1 VAPRTAPTTSEGGE
15 MFDDGTPIYRQ
26 IADQIKAEILNGSLE
41 PGGKVMSTN
50 QYASFFQINPATAQK
65 AFRELVDEGV
75 LYKQRGVGMFV
86 AEDAR
91 EKLAGE
97 FRARFFDDVLKPL
110 VHEARQAGIP
120 LSDIIDYLKA
130 QEGALK

>member
-1 VAPRTAPTTSEGGE
+1 

-26 IADQIKAEILNGSLE
+26 IADQIKAEILNGTLQ
-41 PGGKVMSTN
+41 PGGKIMSTN
-50 QYASFFQINPATAQK
+50 QYAAFYQINPATAQK

-75 LYKQRGVGMFV
+75 LYKQRGVGMYV

-91 EKLAGE
+91 DKLVGD
-97 FRARFFDDVLKPL
+97 FRARFFEDVLKPL
-110 VHEARQAGIP
+110 IAEARQAGISLP
-120 LSDIIDYLKA
+120 EIIDYLRA